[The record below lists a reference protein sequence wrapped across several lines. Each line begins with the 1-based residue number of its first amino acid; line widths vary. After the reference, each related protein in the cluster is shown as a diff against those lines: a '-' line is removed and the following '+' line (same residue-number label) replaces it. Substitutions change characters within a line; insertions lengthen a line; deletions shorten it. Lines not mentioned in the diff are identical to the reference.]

1 MREGVIASWT
11 DGQVLDR
18 IQRLA
23 WEANG
28 LYAKNPFGAEYRER
42 LRTIRIELDQCWD
55 LLRQRL
61 ALPDDGLDADAGQV
75 RAPENGKAHGRRVV
89 GAKEAS

>member
-23 WEANG
+23 WEAQG
-28 LYAKNPFGAEYRER
+28 LYAKNSLDAEDGER
-42 LRTIRIELDQCWD
+42 LRKIRSELDQCWD
-55 LLRQRL
+55 VLRQRL
-61 ALPDDGLDADAGQV
+61 ALPDAGHDPDDAQV
-75 RAPENGKAHGRRVV
+75 RPPEIVESGKG
-89 GAKEAS
+89 

>member
-23 WEANG
+23 WEAHG
-28 LYAKNPFGAEYRER
+28 LYAKSSLDGEEGGR
-42 LRTIRIELDQCWD
+42 LRRIRIELDRCWE

-61 ALPDDGLDADAGQV
+61 ALPDDGHDTDDVQV
-75 RAPENGKAHGRRVV
+75 RAPEIVESGKG
-89 GAKEAS
+89 

>member
-1 MREGVIASWT
+1 MTQRDESTRDERTNA
-11 DGQVLDR
+11 QVLDR

-23 WEANG
+23 SEAHG
-28 LYAKNPFGAEYRER
+28 LYAKSSFDGEDGER

-61 ALPDDGLDADAGQV
+61 ALQDAGRDEDEAEV
-75 RAPENGKAHGRRVV
+75 RPPDIVESYKG
-89 GAKEAS
+89 

>member
-1 MREGVIASWT
+1 MRDGVIASWT

-23 WEANG
+23 WEAHG
-28 LYAKNPFGAEYRER
+28 LYARNSLDGPDGER
-42 LRTIRIELDQCWD
+42 LRQIRTELDRCWS

-61 ALPDDGLDADAGQV
+61 ALPDEGRDGDGAL
-75 RAPENGKAHGRRVV
+75 APPPETV
-89 GAKEAS
+89 ASYEG

>member
-18 IQRLA
+18 LQRLA
-23 WEANG
+23 WEAHG
-28 LYAKNPFGAEYRER
+28 LYAKGSLHAGDRER
-42 LRTIRIELDQCWD
+42 LREIRNDVDQCWD

-61 ALPDDGLDADAGQV
+61 ALPDAGCEPAATGVGPPEISGRYDG
-75 RAPENGKAHGRRVV
+75 
-89 GAKEAS
+89 

>member
-1 MREGVIASWT
+1 MCEVIASWT

-23 WEANG
+23 WEAQG
-28 LYAKNPFGAEYRER
+28 LYAKNPLDGEDGER
-42 LRTIRIELDQCWD
+42 LRKIRTELDQCWD

-61 ALPDDGLDADAGQV
+61 ALPEIV
-75 RAPENGKAHGRRVV
+75 ESSKA
-89 GAKEAS
+89 

>member
-23 WEANG
+23 WEAHG
-28 LYAKNPFGAEYRER
+28 LYARNSLDGEDGER
-42 LRTIRIELDQCWD
+42 LRQIRLELDRCWS

-61 ALPDDGLDADAGQV
+61 ALPDEGRDREDSPV
-75 RAPENGKAHGRRVV
+75 PPPESVESYER
-89 GAKEAS
+89 

>member
-1 MREGVIASWT
+1 MIASWT

-23 WEANG
+23 WEAHG
-28 LYAKNPFGAEYRER
+28 LYAKDTLGAEDRER
-42 LRTIRIELDQCWD
+42 LRKIRIELDQCWE

-61 ALPDDGLDADAGQV
+61 ALPDDGLDPDAQV
-75 RAPENGKAHGRRVV
+75 RPPESAESYKG
-89 GAKEAS
+89 